1 MSNVKW
7 TEEQQDAI
15 YQKDS
20 NILVSAAAGS
30 GKTAVLVER
39 IIHKII
45 DEKIDIDKL
54 LVVTFT
60 NSAAAE
66 MRERVLDAIYKKI
79 EEQPEDINLQRQITL
94 LNKASICTID
104 SFCLEIVKNN
114 FYELENISP
123 NFRIAEQAEIELLK
137 QEVLENIFESK
148 YELEDKDFEK
158 LINTYTSYRDDTPL
172 KELVL
177 KIYSY
182 IQSNPFPKE
191 WLKEKIEMFN
201 IDDNLLEED
210 FSKTPWGEI
219 LLKQLEEELIDAILK
234 LEALGKKVLVEE
246 ELESTYQTIRKD
258 IELYEKVKNSLDNWD
273 KSYEMA
279 HNLDFAIWPR
289 KKSNLE
295 IKEIAKEIRSDIK
308 DKIKGKLG
316 KVFSSNS
323 KEARQDIKD
332 MYYILGK
339 LENLILEFDQEFS
352 KYKRE
357 KNIVD
362 FSDIEHFALQ
372 ILSRLKRSYKKISR

>member
-15 YQKDS
+15 YQKNS

-79 EEQPEDINLQRQITL
+79 DEQPEDINLQRQITL

-182 IQSNPFPKE
+182 IQSNPFPDK

-332 MYYILGK
+332 MYYILNK
-339 LENLILEFDQEFS
+339 LQNLILEFDQEFS
-352 KYKRE
+352 KCKRE

>member
-15 YQKDS
+15 YQKNS

-182 IQSNPFPKE
+182 IQSNPFPDK

-332 MYYILGK
+332 MYYILNK
-339 LENLILEFDQEFS
+339 LQNLILEFDQEFS
-352 KYKRE
+352 KCKRE

>member
-1 MSNVKW
+1 M
-7 TEEQQDAI
+7 QQ
-15 YQKDS
+15 QH
-20 NILVSAAAGS
+20 GS

-45 DEKIDIDKL
+45 DEKVDIDKL

-60 NSAAAE
+60 NSAASE
-66 MRERVLDAIYKKI
+66 MRERVLDAIYKKL
-79 EEQPEDINLQRQITL
+79 EEEPENENLQRQITL
-94 LNKASICTID
+94 LNKSSICTID
-104 SFCLEIVKNN
+104 SFCLEVVRNN

-123 NFRIAEQAEIELLK
+123 NFRIADQAEIELLK
-137 QEVLENIFESK
+137 QEVLENIFEAK
-148 YELEDKDFEK
+148 YESEDKDFEK

-182 IQSNPFPKE
+182 IQSDPFPEK

-201 IDDNLLEED
+201 IDESLIEED
-210 FSKTPWGEI
+210 FSKTPWGKI
-219 LLKQLEEELIDAILK
+219 LLKQMEEELIDAILK
-234 LEALGKKVLVEE
+234 LEALGKKVSVEE

-258 IELYEKVKNSLDNWD
+258 IELYEKVKSSLEESWE
-273 KSYEMA
+273 KGYEMA
-279 HNLDFAIWPR
+279 HNLDFATWPR

-316 KVFSSNS
+316 KIFNSNS

-332 MYYILGK
+332 MYYILNK
-339 LENLILEFDQEFS
+339 LQNLILEFDKEFS
-352 KYKRE
+352 KCKRE
-357 KNIVD
+357 KNI
-362 FSDIEHFALQ
+362 S
-372 ILSRLKRSYKKISR
+372 